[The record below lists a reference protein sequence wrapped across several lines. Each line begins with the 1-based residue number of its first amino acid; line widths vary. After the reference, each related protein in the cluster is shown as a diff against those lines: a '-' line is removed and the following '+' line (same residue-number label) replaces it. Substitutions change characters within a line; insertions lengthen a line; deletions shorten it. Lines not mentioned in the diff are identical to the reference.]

1 MNKTLKEV
9 LSWIIPIAIVAV
21 LYLTGL
27 HTEVIGRIQQALLAT
42 GIIKPDT
49 SVDQKIVASYDL
61 QLVDLEGRKS
71 TLSEMQGKVILLNLW
86 ATWCPPC
93 IAEMPGLQSLYDNT
107 RGEQVEFVMISLDED
122 IHKVKKFISR
132 KGFTFPVY
140 MLAGPLPALYQTNTI
155 PSTYVIS
162 AEGMLVMQRQGM
174 ADYNSV
180 SFRNFLLNQKEN
192 QKP

>member
-192 QKP
+192 QRP

>member
-9 LSWIIPIAIVAV
+9 LSWIIPIAIIAV

-71 TLSEMQGKVILLNLW
+71 TLSEMQGRVILLNLW

-192 QKP
+192 QRP